1 MDQSIIEMCTNYNKC
16 IDEMYTI
23 YDVFDKEVKVIVIER
38 QEYTLDEF
46 EKKFPNVTIES
57 IPKM

>member
-1 MDQSIIEMCTNYNKC
+1 MEKC

-23 YDVFDKEVKVIVIER
+23 YDVFDKEMKVIVIER

-46 EKKFPNVTIES
+46 EKKYPNMKIES
-57 IPKM
+57 IPKK

>member
-1 MDQSIIEMCTNYNKC
+1 MDKC

-23 YDVFDKEVKVIVIER
+23 YDVFDKEMKVIVIER

-46 EKKFPNVTIES
+46 EKKYPNENIDL
-57 IPKM
+57 IPKK